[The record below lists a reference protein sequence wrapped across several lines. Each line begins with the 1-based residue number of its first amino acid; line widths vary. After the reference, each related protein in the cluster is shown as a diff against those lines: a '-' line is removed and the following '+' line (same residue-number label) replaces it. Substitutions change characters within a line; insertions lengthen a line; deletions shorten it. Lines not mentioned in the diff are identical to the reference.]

1 MKKIINPTIVH
12 SATQPTEKADLWIK
26 ALPNNQNTLMIFDN
40 GYENVD
46 SNLTERLNNE
56 AQAREDADIAEANK
70 RLEEDTK
77 LNNRVDKE
85 ITDRTNA
92 DNALNT
98 TLTNKIN
105 EEANARTNADN
116 ALSNR
121 ITTNLNSI
129 NTINSKIPSQASH
142 TNQLADKEFV
152 NSSIANDAATFQGT
166 FESVNDLPTTNVK
179 KNDYAFIVT
188 VVSGG
193 NPEYKR
199 YKYNGTQWLEEF
211 VLNNSSFTANQWTAI
226 NSGISSNW
234 MNDTTQSINEEIQAR
249 QDADNLIWEKLN
261 KMTSQVQEITWA
273 ELKALRDNS
282 NLTSGQFYRITDYQ
296 CTTVQSD
303 TRSAGNQFDIIVLA
317 LTNNT
322 LLEQAWAALHSGD
335 TYFANSNLS
344 AWKLWYCLDNDTTR
358 FAWADST
365 NGKGVIYR
373 MIDEFNNDIPYD
385 FKNIQFKHP
394 RNTTEYPY
402 YYYTFASS
410 TVEANTD
417 LSLSTTQNIYLN
429 KILPNI
435 NSSKQYINR
444 ILFIGSN
451 CYGNTFGINCYNSS
465 FLDTCYFNIFGNNC
479 FENSFSSSCVCNTF
493 RNNCSANNFRGGCTN
508 NIFENYCRS
517 NNLGTGCSYNIFGI
531 DCQNNIFG
539 SYCSHNIFGNRYLTN
554 ILENGC
560 SYNTFGKNCQ
570 CIKFSKNS
578 SGISNY
584 SYYQH
589 NHFGDGCQY
598 ILFKGEGSET
608 PNTQVQN
615 YNFAQGLQGTSDAYL
630 TVDGI
635 RNRSYE
641 TKVAKNSA
649 GELKIY
655 CEADLVQ

>member
-1 MKKIINPTIVH
+1 MKRIINPTIVH
-12 SATQPTEKADLWIK
+12 SATQPTEKVDLWIK

-56 AQAREDADIAEANK
+56 AQAREDADIAETNK

-92 DNALNT
+92 DS
-98 TLTNKIN
+98 
-105 EEANARTNADN
+105 

-129 NTINSKIPSQASH
+129 NTINSKIPSQASS

-226 NSGISSNW
+226 NSGIT
-234 MNDTTQSINEEIQAR
+234 DTWINGINE
-249 QDADNLIWEKLN
+249 KLEN
-261 KMTSQVQEITWA
+261 IISTTIIEITWS
-273 ELKALRDNS
+273 ELKAKRDAGE
-282 NLTSGQFYRITDYQ
+282 LTLGQLYRIIDYQ
-296 CTTVQSD
+296 CTTVQSN
-303 TRSAGNQFDIIVLA
+303 TMSAGNQFDIIVLA

-322 LLEQAWAALHSGD
+322 LSEQAWAALHSGD

-358 FAWADST
+358 FAWADNTSG
-365 NGKGVIYR
+365 NGRGVIYK
-373 MIDEFNNDIPYD
+373 MIDEFNNDVPYD

-394 RNTTEYPY
+394 IDTATYRY
-402 YYYTFASS
+402 YYYTFAS
-410 TVEANTD
+410 ENAENNTD
-417 LSLSTTQNIYLN
+417 YSLSATQKIYSN
-429 KILPNI
+429 KILPYI
-435 NSSKQYINR
+435 DVHKQFINR
-444 ILFIGSN
+444 ILFIGNN
-451 CYGNTFGINCYNSS
+451 CCGNTFGNDCWKNAFGESC
-465 FLDTCYFNIFGNNC
+465 FHNTFGDYFKYNIFGNYCRYNI
-479 FENSFSSSCVCNTF
+479 FGND
-493 RNNCSANNFRGGCTN
+493 CTN
-508 NIFENYCRS
+508 NILKDYCM
-517 NNLGTGCSYNIFGI
+517 C
-531 DCQNNIFG
+531 
-539 SYCSHNIFGNRYLTN
+539 NIFGNHCIFN
-554 ILENGC
+554 VIFVEC
-560 SYNTFGKNCQ
+560 SYNNFGNKCQ
-570 CIKFSKNS
+570 YIKFSEDSSAS
-578 SGISNY
+578 SGHNFY
-584 SYYQH
+584 RH

-598 ILFKGEGSET
+598 IVFKGAAGASSAA
-608 PNTQVQN
+608 QVQN

-630 TVDGI
+630 TVDGV

-641 TKVAKNSA
+641 TKVARNSA

>member
-1 MKKIINPTIVH
+1 MKRIINPTIVH
-12 SATQPTEKADLWIK
+12 SATQPTEKVDLWIK

-92 DNALNT
+92 DS
-98 TLTNKIN
+98 
-105 EEANARTNADN
+105 

-129 NTINSKIPSQASH
+129 NTINSKIPSQASS

-226 NSGISSNW
+226 NSGITDTW
-234 MNDTTQSINEEIQAR
+234 INDINE
-249 QDADNLIWEKLN
+249 KLEN
-261 KMTSQVQEITWA
+261 ITSTTIIEITWSD
-273 ELKALRDNS
+273 LKAKRDAGE
-282 NLTSGQFYRITDYQ
+282 LTLGQLYRITDYQ
-296 CTTVQSD
+296 CTTTESY
-303 TRSAGNQFDIIVLA
+303 TRSAGHQFDIIVLA

-322 LLEQAWAALHSGD
+322 LSEQAWAALHSGD
-335 TYFANSNLS
+335 TYFANNNLS

-358 FAWADST
+358 FAWADNTSG
-365 NGKGVIYR
+365 NGRGVIYK
-373 MIDEFNNDIPYD
+373 MIDEFNNDVPYD

-394 RNTTEYPY
+394 IDTATYRY
-402 YYYTFASS
+402 YYYTFAS
-410 TVEANTD
+410 ENAENNTD
-417 LSLSTTQNIYLN
+417 YSLSATQEIYSN
-429 KILPNI
+429 KILPYI
-435 NSSKQYINR
+435 DVHKQFINR
-444 ILFIGSN
+444 ILFMGSN
-451 CYGNTFGINCYNSS
+451 CCGNTFGNDCWKNAFGESC
-465 FLDTCYFNIFGNNC
+465 FRNTFGDYFVYNIFGN
-479 FENSFSSSCVCNTF
+479 
-493 RNNCSANNFRGGCTN
+493 
-508 NIFENYCRS
+508 YCR
-517 NNLGTGCSYNIFGI
+517 YNIFGN
-531 DCQNNIFG
+531 DCTMNILKD
-539 SYCSHNIFGNRYLTN
+539 SCMYNIFGNHCIFN
-554 ILENGC
+554 DIFVAC
-560 SYNTFGKNCQ
+560 SYNNFGNNCQ
-570 CIKFSKNS
+570 YIKFSKDS
-578 SGISNY
+578 SASSSSNF
-584 SYYQH
+584 YQY

-598 ILFKGEGSET
+598 IVFKGADGASSAA
-608 PNTQVQN
+608 QVQN

-630 TVDGI
+630 TVDGV

-641 TKVAKNSA
+641 TKVARNSA

>member
-1 MKKIINPTIVH
+1 MKRIINPTIVH
-12 SATQPTEKADLWIK
+12 SATQPTEKVDLWIK

-77 LNNRVDKE
+77 LNNRVNKE

-92 DNALNT
+92 DS
-98 TLTNKIN
+98 
-105 EEANARTNADN
+105 

-129 NTINSKIPSQASH
+129 NTINSKIPSQASS

-152 NSSIANDAATFQGT
+152 NSSIANNAATFQGT

-226 NSGISSNW
+226 NSGITDTW
-234 MNDTTQSINEEIQAR
+234 INDTN
-249 QDADNLIWEKLN
+249 EKLKN
-261 KMTSQVQEITWA
+261 ITSTTIIEITWSD
-273 ELKALRDNS
+273 LKAKRDAGE
-282 NLTSGQFYRITDYQ
+282 LTLGQLYRIIDYQ
-296 CTTVQSD
+296 CTTTESE
-303 TRSAGNQFDIIVLA
+303 TRSAGHQFDIIVLA
-317 LTNNT
+317 LSKNT
-322 LLEQAWAALHSGD
+322 LSEQAYAALHSGD
-335 TYFANSNLS
+335 TYFANNDLS

-358 FAWADST
+358 FAWADNTSG
-365 NGKGVIYR
+365 NGRGVIYR
-373 MIDEFNNDIPYD
+373 MIDEFNNDVPYD

-394 RNTTEYPY
+394 TNHSYSF
-402 YYYTFASS
+402 YYYTFSNNIGS
-410 TVEANTD
+410 TD
-417 LSLSTTQNIYLN
+417 YSLSISRQCFSNTIKEYTINNQKQLN
-429 KILPNI
+429 HIVFNEGK
-435 NSSKQYINR
+435 
-444 ILFIGSN
+444 
-451 CYGNTFGINCYNSS
+451 CYCNFFNVGCFNNYFDFGCNYNFFGNECYNNSFGSS
-465 FLDTCYFNIFGNNC
+465 CCNNSFGNGCVFNSFESDCRCNSFGNNC
-479 FENSFSSSCVCNTF
+479 LFNSIGYNCCYNSFGN
-493 RNNCSANNFRGGCTN
+493 
-508 NIFENYCRS
+508 
-517 NNLGTGCSYNIFGI
+517 
-531 DCQNNIFG
+531 DC
-539 SYCSHNIFGNRYLTN
+539 YY
-554 ILENGC
+554 
-560 SYNTFGKNCQ
+560 
-570 CIKFSKNS
+570 IKFTDNS
-578 SGISNY
+578 STSDNY
-584 SYYQH
+584 RYYKY

-598 ILFKGEGSET
+598 IVFRGAEEASSAA
-608 PNTQVQN
+608 QVQN
-615 YNFAQGLQGTSDAYL
+615 YNFAQGLQGTSSEYL
-630 TVDGI
+630 TVDGV

-641 TKVAKNSA
+641 TKVARNSA

>member
-1 MKKIINPTIVH
+1 MKRIINPTIVH

-105 EEANARTNADN
+105 EEATARTNADN

-129 NTINSKIPSQASH
+129 NTINSKIPSQASP

-211 VLNNSSFTANQWTAI
+211 VLNNSSFTANQWAAI

-234 MNDTTQSINEEIQAR
+234 MNDTIQSINEETQAR

-261 KMTSQVQEITWA
+261 KVTSQVQEITWA

-296 CTTVQSD
+296 CTTVQSN

-322 LLEQAWAALHSGD
+322 LSEQAWAALHSGD

-358 FAWADST
+358 FAWADNTSG
-365 NGKGVIYR
+365 NGRGVIYR
-373 MIDEFNNDIPYD
+373 MIDEFNNDVPYD
-385 FKNIQFKHP
+385 FKNILMS
-394 RNTTEYPY
+394 TTYNISAY
-402 YYYTFASS
+402 HYSFGNSS
-410 TVEANTD
+410 TDA
-417 LSLSTTQNIYLN
+417 SLVPSTYNNI
-429 KILPNI
+429 I
-435 NSSKQYINR
+435 NPYIKDNLQLINR
-444 ILFIGSN
+444 INIVMGFANI
-451 CYGNTFGINCYNSS
+451 IKENCYNMVISNGS
-465 FLDTCYFNIFGNNC
+465 YLVINSDCNTFYLNRVSYSTIGNNC
-479 FENSFSSSCVCNTF
+479 NNISNFYTMSNCKIS
-493 RNNCSANNFRGGCTN
+493 NNCNNIVFNSTVTGELVCTN
-508 NIFENYCRS
+508 IIIES
-517 NNLGTGCSYNIFGI
+517 
-531 DCQNNIFG
+531 
-539 SYCSHNIFGNRYLTN
+539 
-554 ILENGC
+554 
-560 SYNTFGKNCQ
+560 
-570 CIKFSKNS
+570 
-578 SGISNY
+578 
-584 SYYQH
+584 
-589 NHFGDGCQY
+589 GCQY
-598 ILFKGEGSET
+598 LKINYEGISSSISKGANIISSYIRGIS
-608 PNTQVQN
+608 
-615 YNFAQGLQGTSDAYL
+615 TSP
-630 TVDGI
+630 VDI
-635 RNRSYE
+635 NISCNHSYE
-641 TKVAKNSA
+641 TKTGLNSN
-649 GELKIY
+649 GELKQW

>member
-129 NTINSKIPSQASH
+129 NTINSKIPSQASP

-296 CTTVQSD
+296 CTTTESY
-303 TRSAGNQFDIIVLA
+303 TRSAGHQFDIIVLA

-322 LLEQAWAALHSGD
+322 LSEQAWAALHSGD
-335 TYFANSNLS
+335 TYFANNNLS

-358 FAWADST
+358 FAWADNTSG
-365 NGKGVIYR
+365 NGRGVIYK
-373 MIDEFNNDIPYD
+373 MIDEFNNDVPYD

-394 RNTTEYPY
+394 IDTATYRY
-402 YYYTFASS
+402 YYYTFASANA
-410 TVEANTD
+410 ENNTD
-417 LSLSTTQNIYLN
+417 YSLSATQEIYSN
-429 KILPNI
+429 KILPYI
-435 NSSKQYINR
+435 DVHKQFINR
-444 ILFIGSN
+444 ILFMGSN
-451 CYGNTFGINCYNSS
+451 CCGNTFGNDCWKNAFGESC
-465 FLDTCYFNIFGNNC
+465 FRNTFGDYFKYNIFGN
-479 FENSFSSSCVCNTF
+479 
-493 RNNCSANNFRGGCTN
+493 
-508 NIFENYCRS
+508 YCR
-517 NNLGTGCSYNIFGI
+517 YNIFGNG
-531 DCQNNIFG
+531 CTKNILKD
-539 SYCSHNIFGNRYLTN
+539 SCMYNIFGNHCIFN
-554 ILENGC
+554 AIFVEC
-560 SYNTFGKNCQ
+560 SYNNFGNKCQ
-570 CIKFSKNS
+570 YIKFSEDSSAS
-578 SGISNY
+578 SGHNFY
-584 SYYQH
+584 RH

-598 ILFKGEGSET
+598 IVFKGAAEASSAA
-608 PNTQVQN
+608 QVQN